1 MQKPPIILQASSRQ
15 AQPAQYVVASPAP
28 SDIMRMP
35 YVLTLIAPK
44 KAGGVLPFL
53 AERVHPNTH
62 LDSVHHS
69 AFENS
74 DKTFHLAKSIWTD

>member
-1 MQKPPIILQASSRQ
+1 MQKLPIIPQASTRQ
-15 AQPAQYVVASPAP
+15 AQPAQYVVASPTP
-28 SDIMRMP
+28 TDIIRMP
-35 YVLTLIAPK
+35 HVLTLIAPK

-53 AERVHPNTH
+53 AERVHFDTH

-74 DKTFHLAKSIWTD
+74 DIF